1 MARPGGKSVETKK
14 VVSFLINLND
24 FVLKV
29 KFFRVVICSH

>member
-1 MARPGGKSVETKK
+1 MARPGGKSIETKK
-14 VVSFLINLND
+14 VVSFLISLSD